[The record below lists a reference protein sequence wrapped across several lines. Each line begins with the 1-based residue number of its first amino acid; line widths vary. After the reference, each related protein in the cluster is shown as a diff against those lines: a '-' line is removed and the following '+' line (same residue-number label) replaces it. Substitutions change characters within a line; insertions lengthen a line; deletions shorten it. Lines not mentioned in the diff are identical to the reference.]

1 MDDKQRNKVLLLLF
15 VGVLVAALD
24 IAIVGPALP
33 AIQAEYAAD
42 TRAMAWV
49 FNIYILFLLVGTP
62 LMGKLS
68 DRYGRRAIYIL
79 DLALFAV
86 GSLVVSLSTSLTM
99 LLVGRTIQAIG
110 AGGIFPVAAAV
121 IGDTFPP
128 EKRGGALGL
137 IGAVFGIAFLI
148 GPPLAGVILK
158 VATWHWLFLVN
169 IPIAILLAIAALRML
184 PTARHAEAK
193 PFDLAGTTLLS
204 VLLAAL
210 VYGLTSIDQTQP
222 MLGLMEPMV
231 SGPIMFALVL
241 LPLFWGVEKKAADP
255 VVEPGLF
262 KSRQMVIAS
271 LLAVATGTAESS
283 SVFLPSLAVI
293 GLGMTLPQASFF
305 MLWTVAALIVG
316 SPLAGRLLDRIGSKI
331 IVQAGLALNAIGFFC
346 FALAATSKAMFIAG
360 QLVSGLGMAAL
371 LGAPLRYIVLQ
382 EAGATSRAAAQGLL
396 VVMLSIGQLVG
407 AALVGAVATSRGT
420 DTPAGLEAG
429 FIVIAVVML
438 AATPLASALKNR
450 AAERA
455 GPAMAKG

>member
-15 VGVLVAALD
+15 LGVLVAALD

-33 AIQAEYAAD
+33 AIQAEFGAN
-42 TRAMAWV
+42 TRSMAWI
-49 FNIYILFLLVGTP
+49 FNIYVLFLLVGTP

-79 DLALFAV
+79 DLALFAA
-86 GSLVVSLSTSLTM
+86 GSVVVAMSTSMTM
-99 LLVGRTIQAIG
+99 MLVGRAIQAIG

-121 IGDTFPP
+121 VGDTFPP

-137 IGAVFGIAFLI
+137 LGAVFGIAFLI
-148 GPPLAGVILK
+148 GPPLAGVVLK
-158 VATWHWLFLVN
+158 VANWHWLFLIN
-169 IPIAILLAIAALRML
+169 IPIAFLLALAAMRML
-184 PTARHAEAK
+184 PTARHAESK
-193 PFDLAGTTLLS
+193 PFDLAGTVLLS

-222 MLGLMEPMV
+222 VLGLLNPMV
-231 SGPIMFALVL
+231 GGPIVLALVL
-241 LPLFWGVEKKAADP
+241 FPLFWSVEKKAADP
-255 VVEPGLF
+255 VVEPDLF
-262 KSRQMVIAS
+262 KSRQMVVAS
-271 LLAVATGTAESS
+271 LLALATGTAESS

-293 GLGMTLPQASFF
+293 GLDMTYPQASFF

-316 SPLAGRLLDRIGSKI
+316 SPLAGRMLDRIGSKV
-331 IVQAGLALNAIGFFC
+331 IVQAGLALTAIGFFF
-346 FALAATSKAMFIAG
+346 FALAATSKPMFIAG
-360 QLVSGLGMAAL
+360 QLISGLGLAAL

-382 EAGATSRAAAQGLL
+382 EAGEANRAAAQGLL

-420 DTPAGLEAG
+420 GTAAGLEAG
-429 FIVIAVVML
+429 FVVIATIML
-438 AATPLASALKNR
+438 LATPLASALKGR

-455 GPAMAKG
+455 TAAAG

>member
-15 VGVLVAALD
+15 LGVLVAALD

-33 AIQAEYAAD
+33 AIQEEFGAD
-42 TRAMAWV
+42 TRSMAWV
-49 FNIYILFLLVGTP
+49 FNIYVLFLLVGTP

-79 DLALFAV
+79 DLALFAA
-86 GSLVVSLSTSLTM
+86 GSVVVAMSTSMTM
-99 LLVGRTIQAIG
+99 MLVGRAIQAIG

-148 GPPLAGVILK
+148 GPPLAGVVLK
-158 VATWHWLFLVN
+158 VADWHWLFLIN
-169 IPIAILLAIAALRML
+169 IPIAFLLALAAMRLL
-184 PTARHAEAK
+184 PTARHAESK
-193 PFDLAGTTLLS
+193 PFDLAGTVLLS

-222 MLGLMEPMV
+222 MLGLLDPMV
-231 SGPIMFALVL
+231 GGPIVLSLVL
-241 LPLFWGVEKKAADP
+241 FPLFWNIEKKAADP
-255 VVEPGLF
+255 VVEPELF
-262 KSRQMVIAS
+262 KSRQMVVAS
-271 LLAVATGTAESS
+271 LLALATGTAESS

-293 GLGMTLPQASFF
+293 GLDMTYPQASFF

-316 SPLAGRLLDRIGSKI
+316 SPLAGRMLDRIGSKV
-331 IVQAGLALNAIGFFC
+331 IVQAGLALTAIGFFF
-346 FALAATSKAMFIAG
+346 FAVAATSKAMFIAG
-360 QLVSGLGMAAL
+360 QLISGLGMAAL

-382 EAGATSRAAAQGLL
+382 EAGEANRAAAQGLL
-396 VVMLSIGQLVG
+396 VVMLSIGQLIG
-407 AALVGAVATSRGT
+407 AALVGAVATSQGT
-420 DTPAGLEAG
+420 ETVDGLEAG
-429 FIVIAVVML
+429 FIVIATIML
-438 AATPLASALKNR
+438 LATPLAFALKNR

-455 GPAMAKG
+455 TAAAG